1 MEQGFKMKPW
11 ATDENA
17 VMVTTFTAVISYFSQ
32 TAHLLY
38 FGDDRPDALMD
49 AAYKTLDEYPDN
61 AMDEQIFQ
69 FEEQAH
75 RREEMLKR
83 DPKALEFE
91 KKSLERLAMDGKKGD
106 GLSAKEGIDGS
117 YFLNSFSWSIL
128 SGCASEEQIA
138 AMLDPINKYVKTE
151 AGLMLSSP

>member
-11 ATDENA
+11 ATDENKKKFVIFMVDRGKNKANAFVWVTPRWEGRDA
-17 VMVTTFTAVISYFSQ
+17 VLVTTFTAIISYFSQ
-32 TAHLLY
+32 TAQLMY

-61 AMDEQIFQ
+61 VMDEQIFQ

-75 RREEMLKR
+75 KREEMLKR

-91 KKSLERLAMDGKKGD
+91 KKSLERLARDGKKGD
-106 GLSAKEGIDGS
+106 GLSA
-117 YFLNSFSWSIL
+117 
-128 SGCASEEQIA
+128 
-138 AMLDPINKYVKTE
+138 V
-151 AGLMLSSP
+151 